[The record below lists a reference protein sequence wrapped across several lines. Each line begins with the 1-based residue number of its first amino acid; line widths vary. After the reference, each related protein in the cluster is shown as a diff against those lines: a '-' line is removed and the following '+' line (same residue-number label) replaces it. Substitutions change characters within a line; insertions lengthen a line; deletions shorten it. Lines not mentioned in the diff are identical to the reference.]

1 MYRSINSPAFERDVK
16 KCMKKHW
23 DMGSFKAAI
32 SAILH
37 SDEEPIPLKYNDH
50 ALSGNLQG
58 KRELHVKGRTSDWLI
73 MCANHCEIICVYRD
87 GKIIDSW
94 GNRCDKG
101 AVKAG

>member
-50 ALSGNLQG
+50 ALSGNLF
-58 KRELHVKGRTSDWLI
+58 TSKD
-73 MCANHCEIICVYRD
+73 EPVT
-87 GKIIDSW
+87 G
-94 GNRCDKG
+94 
-101 AVKAG
+101 

>member
-50 ALSGNLQG
+50 AIDYLVHDQPVTGSSFDVKLSFSL
-58 KRELHVKGRTSDWLI
+58 EV
-73 MCANHCEIICVYRD
+73 A
-87 GKIIDSW
+87 
-94 GNRCDKG
+94 
-101 AVKAG
+101 A

>member
-50 ALSGNLQG
+50 ALSDNLQG

-73 MCANHCEIICVYRD
+73 MYEIVD
-87 GKIIDSW
+87 GVVGFARTGGHD
-94 GNRCDKG
+94 DLF
-101 AVKAG
+101 